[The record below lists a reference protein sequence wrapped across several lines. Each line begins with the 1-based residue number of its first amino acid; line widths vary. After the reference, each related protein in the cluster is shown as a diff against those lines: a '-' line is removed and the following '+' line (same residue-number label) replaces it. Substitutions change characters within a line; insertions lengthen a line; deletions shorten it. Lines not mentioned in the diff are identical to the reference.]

1 MPAFGV
7 VSHIIPSLAH
17 KPIFGKEGML
27 WAMLSIAL
35 LGLMVWSHHLFTVG
49 LDVDTRAYFSAA
61 TMVIAIPTG
70 IKIFSWLATLTG
82 GAIQWSR
89 VPMLYAIGFLILFTI
104 GGLTGVILSNSV
116 LDIAFHDIKN
126 IPL

>member
-1 MPAFGV
+1 MLKRINHLLGDFFSLTKIYCYILIMPAFGV

-70 IKIFSWLATLTG
+70 
-82 GAIQWSR
+82 
-89 VPMLYAIGFLILFTI
+89 YA
-104 GGLTGVILSNSV
+104 
-116 LDIAFHDIKN
+116 
-126 IPL
+126 